1 MKILKIEPCAKYQ
14 MLKVNW
20 ISTDEKEE
28 ACRDTMKREDEGQD
42 DDEDKY
48 GDDNVVAMVHAA

>member
-1 MKILKIEPCAKYQ
+1 